1 MFAKS
6 PALSRV
12 LKTLRRGEVLF
23 NMADLRLVLQIDK
36 PHFTV
41 ELYENMLK
49 IDLKEDAKNEI
60 VKGVEGKSSL
70 GQILGRILNMLAPL
84 HVRLSDIESAIADT
98 SGNVKIVL
106 SHGRNVVVPLEPK
119 EAAKLVDKLNAL
131 VPVEKQKELERLM
144 KRHRLQRIEKEEL
157 ENKQEMAN
165 IGLAQM
171 PIPEPEGIRESEEE
185 AEKEIEEKEQ

>member
-1 MFAKS
+1 MTDS
-6 PALSRV
+6 
-12 LKTLRRGEVLF
+12 
-23 NMADLRLVLQIDK
+23 RLVLQIDK

-60 VKGVEGKSSL
+60 AKGVEGRSSL

-84 HVRLSDIESAIADT
+84 HVRLSDIESAIADR

-106 SHGRNVVVPLEPK
+106 SHGRNVVVPLEPE

-165 IGLAQM
+165 VGLVQM
-171 PIPEPEGIRESEEE
+171 PVPEPEGIRESEEE